1 VAPQG
6 EEAVKIRTS
15 QVIRLAI
22 IVAAGLMLPALL
34 QAHAKLEKTQPANG
48 TTVSATPPQIQLWF
62 DEEVD
67 VKVSKIE
74 LTGPS
79 GKVALGPTH
88 LIGPKSLM
96 AVITGKMA
104 DATYTVIWQ
113 TAAADDGH
121 VSKGDFKFT
130 LKQAR

>member
-1 VAPQG
+1 MSAP
-6 EEAVKIRTS
+6 
-15 QVIRLAI
+15 
-22 IVAAGLMLPALL
+22 
-34 QAHAKLEKTQPANG
+34 
-48 TTVSATPPQIQLWF
+48 PPHIQLWF

-74 LTGPS
+74 LIGPS

-88 LIGPKSLM
+88 TIGSKSLM
-96 AVITGKMA
+96 AVISGKMS
-104 DATYTVIWQ
+104 DAPYSVVWQ

-130 LKQAR
+130 LNQAR